1 MLQHIEEPGSFRDRN
16 NLVFYGSDSVYR
28 GLSKQ
33 ACSNWETL
41 ISKPFYQK
49 FMQMGKLIPT
59 ESIDPASEGL
69 APALIENW
77 HAFLKH
83 KPIPFISYPYEWS
96 FGMLKDAASL
106 QLDLL
111 LASIEEDM
119 ILKDSSPYNIQWEG
133 SCPVFIDIPSFEKL
147 HPGAPWSGYGQFC
160 QLYLYPLFLIAYKNV
175 SHTSWLRGSL
185 EGIEPE
191 QMNSLMSLRDLFRP
205 GVFLNVY
212 LHAKAQA
219 KYSDTHRDVKKEI
232 QKSGFNKTL
241 IQSNAQRLKTLV
253 ENLNWKTLKSEW
265 SHYTICRSYTD
276 RELETKK
283 QFVLKASGKQRWK
296 LVWDLGCNTGE
307 FSRIVSENSNYV
319 VAMDADH
326 LAIERFYQDLKKEKN
341 VSILPLVNNIADP
354 SPNLG
359 WRNLERKNLSSR
371 GKPDLILC
379 LALIHHIVI
388 TANIPLRSFIEWLA
402 SLGGALVIEF
412 IDKEDSMVKVL
423 LKNKVDNYTD
433 YDLNHFEQCLKE
445 SFHIE
450 SSQKLKSGTRI
461 IYFAIPKN

>member
-1 MLQHIEEPGSFRDRN
+1 
-16 NLVFYGSDSVYR
+16 
-28 GLSKQ
+28 
-33 ACSNWETL
+33 
-41 ISKPFYQK
+41 
-49 FMQMGKLIPT
+49 
-59 ESIDPASEGL
+59 
-69 APALIENW
+69 
-77 HAFLKH
+77 
-83 KPIPFISYPYEWS
+83 
-96 FGMLKDAASL
+96 
-106 QLDLL
+106 
-111 LASIEEDM
+111 
-119 ILKDSSPYNIQWEG
+119 
-133 SCPVFIDIPSFEKL
+133 
-147 HPGAPWSGYGQFC
+147 
-160 QLYLYPLFLIAYKNV
+160 
-175 SHTSWLRGSL
+175 
-185 EGIEPE
+185 
-191 QMNSLMSLRDLFRP
+191 
-205 GVFLNVY
+205 
-212 LHAKAQA
+212 
-219 KYSDTHRDVKKEI
+219 
-232 QKSGFNKTL
+232 
-241 IQSNAQRLKTLV
+241 
-253 ENLNWKTLKSEW
+253 
-265 SHYTICRSYTD
+265 
-276 RELETKK
+276 
-283 QFVLKASGKQRWK
+283 
-296 LVWDLGCNTGE
+296 
-307 FSRIVSENSNYV
+307 
-319 VAMDADH
+319 MDADH